1 MVHHLSHGLFVLL
14 RGDAVHGALRP
25 APSATLRRRWTGG
38 ISGGGRR
45 GIDSLAVVERVEAP
59 KLRERRRGRPRATRG
74 PPYRSAATPTHAAT
88 PRVAHAERGEAAAA
102 GRVRR
107 AAALDDGQQ
116 GGVLV
121 RGHCSAGVL
130 ISRRSSAGPRRS
142 VARNDERSGGGT
154 SSLGIRRGTKRRDD
168 STSRALG
175 ASRVWRAFA
184 CGGRGARTRAH
195 TKIRNLCPS
204 WVLRI
209 QTILPN
215 YLTECLLS
223 TVHFYKCSA
232 WRFVVSIRR
241 VSIFALRGKARIAR
255 NRAQSFRAVHFRARF
270 TPGCG
275 IVRVI
280 GTLSHSSH
288 LVFLTT
294 RSTWPHVHSAPGSS
308 ATGVAVAAASTQRND
323 L

>member
-14 RGDAVHGALRP
+14 RGDAVHGALRHGALP
-25 APSATLRRRWTGG
+25 RHFAAGGRGG

-59 KLRERRRGRPRATRG
+59 KLRERIVEGVAERRGARAVSKRG
-74 PPYRSAATPTHAAT
+74 DADARGDAEGG
-88 PRVAHAERGEAAAA
+88 AHAERGEAAAA

-142 VARNDERSGGGT
+142 VARNNERSGGGT

-195 TKIRNLCPS
+195 TRAKIRNLCS

-209 QTILPN
+209 HQ
-215 YLTECLLS
+215 
-223 TVHFYKCSA
+223 
-232 WRFVVSIRR
+232 
-241 VSIFALRGKARIAR
+241 RG
-255 NRAQSFRAVHFRARF
+255 NRKKEN
-270 TPGCG
+270 
-275 IVRVI
+275 
-280 GTLSHSSH
+280 
-288 LVFLTT
+288 
-294 RSTWPHVHSAPGSS
+294 RSY
-308 ATGVAVAAASTQRND
+308 
-323 L
+323 

>member
-14 RGDAVHGALRP
+14 RGDAVHGALRHGALP
-25 APSATLRRRWTGG
+25 RHFAAGGRGG

-59 KLRERRRGRPRATRG
+59 KLRERIVEGVAERRGARAVSKRG
-74 PPYRSAATPTHAAT
+74 DADARGDAEGG
-88 PRVAHAERGEAAAA
+88 AHAERGEAAAA

-142 VARNDERSGGGT
+142 VARNNERSGGGT

-184 CGGRGARTRAH
+184 CGGRGARTRDTRA
-195 TKIRNLCPS
+195 KIRNLCS

-209 QTILPN
+209 HQ
-215 YLTECLLS
+215 
-223 TVHFYKCSA
+223 K
-232 WRFVVSIRR
+232 R
-241 VSIFALRGKARIAR
+241 
-255 NRAQSFRAVHFRARF
+255 
-270 TPGCG
+270 
-275 IVRVI
+275 
-280 GTLSHSSH
+280 
-288 LVFLTT
+288 
-294 RSTWPHVHSAPGSS
+294 
-308 ATGVAVAAASTQRND
+308 
-323 L
+323 